1 MDPGRFMLYSDF
13 NCPFCYALHERLHN
27 LHLLARCEWRGV
39 QHAPHLPRPMK
50 PWQGSLGAELR
61 HEVAIVQRLAPELSL
76 ALPPGKPHTGA
87 AIDLAIVLL
96 RRDRARGMQFV
107 RRAYSAFW
115 CEGKDLSNPQ
125 VLDQLCGDPSNGV
138 NAAQTHCA
146 RMGIGLAGD
155 RTSGGSCDRVV
166 RWRTSRRLAAGG
178 KDRRIFSRQ
187 VIARSGSGPATT
199 FDF

>member
-138 NAAQTHCA
+138 NAAQTLCTA
-146 RMGIGLAGD
+146 REWESAWQATGHPG
-155 RTSGGSCDRVV
+155 VP
-166 RWRTSRRLAAGG
+166 
-178 KDRRIFSRQ
+178 
-187 VIARSGSGPATT
+187 VIASSDGELLVGWQPAEKIVA
-199 FDF
+199 FFHGK